1 MVDALVP
8 AILEQKVTGNEAFV
22 SYRRLVMRYGVS
34 APGAEAAQRGLLVMY
49 RIRGAVIGR
58 TLQQVRQK
66 LSRIGARIKFHRQH
80 FADRRAGPAAF
91 GKRSAPAQHE

>member
-1 MVDALVP
+1 MP
-8 AILEQKVTGNEAFV
+8 AIIEQKVTGQEAFGGF
-22 SYRRLVMRYGVS
+22 RRLVHRFGEK

-49 RIRGAVIGR
+49 RIRGAVIGG
-58 TLQQVRQK
+58 TYEQVRQK